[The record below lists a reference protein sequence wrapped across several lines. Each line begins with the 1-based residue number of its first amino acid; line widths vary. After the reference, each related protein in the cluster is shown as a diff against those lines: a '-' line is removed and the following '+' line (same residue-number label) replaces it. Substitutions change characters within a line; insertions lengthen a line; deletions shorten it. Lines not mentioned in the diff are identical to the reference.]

1 MPQPGNVEPE
11 AGATQKLSRI
21 DKAPAV
27 ENLIFFFLTCRVVAV
42 VPIFQYTN
50 VYTVTPEFATAR
62 DDPTFRST
70 FATYFHT
77 LLID

>member
-1 MPQPGNVEPE
+1 M
-11 AGATQKLSRI
+11 
-21 DKAPAV
+21 
-27 ENLIFFFLTCRVVAV
+27 VAV

-77 LLID
+77 LSID